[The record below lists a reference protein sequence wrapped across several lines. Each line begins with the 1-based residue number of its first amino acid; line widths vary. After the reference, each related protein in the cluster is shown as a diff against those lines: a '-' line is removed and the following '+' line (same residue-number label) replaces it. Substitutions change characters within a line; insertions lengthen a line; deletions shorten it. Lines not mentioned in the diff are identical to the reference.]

1 MKQIKFIIGIILSP
15 TIIPVT
21 KTLFFVLTNQSKY
34 NFNYDTLFIVAI
46 SFILGLLALNILP
59 KPKKLYIISHE
70 LSHAFFGILFGSK
83 IKSIRIFKNSGFVKL
98 SKTNFIITLAPYFFP
113 FFSIIIIIVYY
124 LLSLFFPVTNYYNI
138 FIILVSLTYSFHI
151 FFTIHIMRT
160 KQSDI
165 SQNGNLFSYVVI
177 YNLNLIILIFWLI
190 CVLPINFESALFYL
204 KDEIIDIYA
213 NIITLFIDLI
223 YKYKVY

>member
-1 MKQIKFIIGIILSP
+1 MKQIKFITGIILIP
-15 TIIPVT
+15 TIIPIT

-34 NFNYDTLFIVAI
+34 NFNYDTLLMIGV

-59 KPKKLYIISHE
+59 KPTKLYIISHE

-177 YNLNLIILIFWLI
+177 YNLNLIILIIWLI

-204 KDEIIDIYA
+204 KDEIIEIYA
-213 NIITLFIDLI
+213 IMITLFIDLI
-223 YKYKVY
+223 DKYKIY

>member
-1 MKQIKFIIGIILSP
+1 MKQIKFFIGIILLP

-34 NFNYDTLFIVAI
+34 NFNYDTLFMIGI
-46 SFILGLLALNILP
+46 SFIIGLLALNILP
-59 KPKKLYIISHE
+59 RPTKLYIISHE

-113 FFSIIIIIVYY
+113 FLSIILIIVYY

-138 FIILVSLTYSFHI
+138 FMILVSLTYSFHI

-160 KQSDI
+160 NQSDI
-165 SQNGNLFSYVVI
+165 SQNGNLFSYVII
-177 YNLNLIILIFWLI
+177 YNLNLVILIFGLV

-204 KDEIIDIYA
+204 RDGIIEIYT
-213 NIITLFIDLI
+213 NIITFFIDLI
-223 YKYKVY
+223 DK

>member
-1 MKQIKFIIGIILSP
+1 MKQIKFIIGIILLP
-15 TIIPVT
+15 TIIPIT
-21 KTLFFVLTNQSKY
+21 KTLYCVLTNQSKY
-34 NFNYDTLFIVAI
+34 NFDYDNLFIIII
-46 SFILGLLALNILP
+46 SFILGLLALNVLP
-59 KPKKLYIISHE
+59 KPTKLYIIAHE
-70 LSHAFFGILFGSK
+70 LSHAFFAILFGSK
-83 IKSIRIFKNSGFVKL
+83 IKSIKIFQNSGFVKL

-113 FFSIIIIIVYY
+113 FFSIILITVYY
-124 LLSLFFPVTNYYNI
+124 LLSLFFPVIIYYNV

-165 SQNGNLFSYVVI
+165 SQNGNLFSYVII

-204 KDEIIDIYA
+204 KDEIIEVYA
-213 NIITLFIDLI
+213 NVFTLLIDIIDKI
-223 YKYKVY
+223 